1 MTQYERRFLQ
11 SDLEVRRVGETAR
24 ITGYTA
30 VFNKDA
36 DIMGMFTEHVAPG
49 AFKKTIKDGDI
60 RALQNHDPNF
70 VLGRTKSGTLKL
82 AEDTRGLH
90 YNIDA
95 NLRKTTVRDLVE
107 DIERGDISQSSF
119 GFLAVHD
126 EWDYQ
131 TEPPKRT
138 LLENR
143 LFDVSPVTFPAYEDT
158 DAQMNALSV
167 RSRPKPTRYPISW
180 TRSNAE
186 NCVPIWAINHA
197 SSPNGCTGDRR
208 TPTERPGRTY
218 KAIRWPLGEQ
228 LKSP

>member
-11 SDLEVRRVGETAR
+11 SDLEVRRVGETAK
-24 ITGYTA
+24 ITGYAA

-36 DIMGMFTEHVAPG
+36 DIMGMFTERVAPG

-158 DAQMNALSV
+158 DAQIERAL
-167 RSRPKPTRYPISW
+167 RSLATETHPLPDLVDALQRGELRSYLGSQPARAHLTVVQEIDEHRPSDLDERI
-180 TRSNAE
+180 
-186 NCVPIWAINHA
+186 
-197 SSPNGCTGDRR
+197 RR
-208 TPTERPGRTY
+208 FGGR
-218 KAIRWPLGEQ
+218 
-228 LKSP
+228 